1 MARGFFRKFMM
12 RRFTV
17 LLASLLACLPITV
30 LAGSHSA
37 SADAP
42 TVLITGGNRGLGL
55 EFVRQYAADG
65 WRVIA
70 TARRPEAADQLQ
82 ALAQK
87 NPLII
92 IEQLDVRDLPAI
104 DALAAK
110 YAERPIDVLLNNAAL
125 SGSPSPKQMFRR
137 LDFDLFNAFME
148 TNARGPLKMSE
159 AFLKHVQAS
168 EQKKIVVITS
178 KGGLFSQLDSMAF
191 GTYFYR
197 ASKAAVNMLM
207 VQVAADVK
215 KRGITVV
222 LLNPGLVDTQD
233 RLTQMNEKMKLGLTL
248 VPIQESVAGLRN
260 MIDTLPPEES
270 GVVHQWSG
278 ERLDY

>member
-1 MARGFFRKFMM
+1 M
-12 RRFTV
+12 RRFTI
-17 LLASLLACLPITV
+17 LLVGLLACLPITA
-30 LAGSHSA
+30 LAGSHA
-37 SADAP
+37 QALDIP
-42 TVLITGGNRGLGL
+42 TVLITGGNRGIGL

-65 WRVIA
+65 WQVIA
-70 TARRPEAADQLQ
+70 TARRPEAAEQLQ
-82 ALAQK
+82 ALAQD
-87 NPLII
+87 NPLIS

-110 YAERPIDVLLNNAAL
+110 YAEQPIDVLLNNAAL

-159 AFLKHVQAS
+159 SFLKNVQAS

-178 KGGLFSQLDSMAF
+178 RGGLFSQLDSMAF

-197 ASKAAVNMLM
+197 ASKAAMNMLM

-222 LLNPGLVDTQD
+222 LLNPGLVDTQQ
-233 RLTQMNEKMKLGLTL
+233 RLGKMNEKMQLGLTL
-248 VPIQESVAGLRN
+248 VPVQESVAGLRN
-260 MIDTLPPEES
+260 MINTLGPEES